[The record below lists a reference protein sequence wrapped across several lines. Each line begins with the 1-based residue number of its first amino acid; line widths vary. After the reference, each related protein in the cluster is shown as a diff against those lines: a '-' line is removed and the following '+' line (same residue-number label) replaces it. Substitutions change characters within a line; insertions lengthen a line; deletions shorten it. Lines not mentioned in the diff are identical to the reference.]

1 MRIRNIFCLLG
12 HGVFAKIN
20 FEKGDFL
27 LEYKGKSEIV
37 YVLLYLQFQIF
48 HVYFNTLNYFL
59 KDSSGVPKKNFN
71 V

>member
-1 MRIRNIFCLLG
+1 MCKTNLYKNTDDDINYFKMTIHNIFCLLG

-37 YVLLYLQFQIF
+37 YVL
-48 HVYFNTLNYFL
+48 
-59 KDSSGVPKKNFN
+59 
-71 V
+71 